1 MAFAAARM
9 IKDKKDQAEKDLK
22 QKRSMECI
30 SNAAKQRS
38 KVNFWYR
45 LNKKKVSM
53 SSTHCPASLGVIEV
67 KLEQVCL
74 KEET

>member
-38 KVNFWYR
+38 KLYF
-45 LNKKKVSM
+45 LSCLSKKVSTT
-53 SSTHCPASLGVIEV
+53 STMV
-67 KLEQVCL
+67 KAED
-74 KEET
+74 

>member
-38 KVNFWYR
+38 KVYF
-45 LNKKKVSM
+45 
-53 SSTHCPASLGVIEV
+53 SSWFE
-67 KLEQVCL
+67 
-74 KEET
+74 

>member
-38 KVNFWYR
+38 KVKFSSCFEYKSVNVFNYSCKLLTESR
-45 LNKKKVSM
+45 NLKV
-53 SSTHCPASLGVIEV
+53 V
-67 KLEQVCL
+67 
-74 KEET
+74 